1 MVYQYPEKMLQ
12 ALGRK
17 KRENEMSRALRYIR
31 EIGAAFVVP
40 SAGPPCFLDDHLF
53 DFNDFDRNPT
63 NTFPDQQC
71 FIDYMREQGQ
81 DNGRL
86 MIPGTVATIT
96 KNSFTTRHPLPE
108 DEVAAIFYR

>member
-12 ALGRK
+12 AMGRK

-31 EIGAAFVVP
+31 EIDATFVVP

-53 DFNDFDRNPT
+53 TFNDFDRDPA

-71 FIDYMREQGQ
+71 FIEYMPEHGHG
-81 DNGRL
+81 NGRSV
-86 MIPGTVATIT
+86 IPVPLA
-96 KNSFTTRHPLPE
+96 PLPQSPHTPHHP
-108 DEVAAIFYR
+108 FPTH